1 MGIDQKRNGIR
12 MSKFFLP
19 AVIVA
24 VLVGLGVL
32 IWAYITTIGLM
43 TEHLGIST
51 WEAVALLVVASAIF
65 GSAGRG
71 RR

>member
-1 MGIDQKRNGIR
+1 

-19 AVIVA
+19 VVILV
-24 VLVGLGVL
+24 VLIGLGVL
-32 IWAYITTIGLM
+32 IWAYLTTIGLM
-43 TEHLGIST
+43 IEHLGISA

-65 GSAGRG
+65 GAGSRG